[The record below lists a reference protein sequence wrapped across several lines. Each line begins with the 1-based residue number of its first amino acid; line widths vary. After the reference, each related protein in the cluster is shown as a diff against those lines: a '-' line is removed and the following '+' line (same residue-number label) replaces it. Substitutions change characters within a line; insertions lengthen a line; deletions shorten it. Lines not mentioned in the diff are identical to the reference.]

1 MRNLALFCVATLVTL
16 AIANLPACGDG
27 DSYSM
32 PPPEPDSEDMV
43 VGSDSDPG
51 KDDTEKTDIDDSD
64 ENTSGDSDEQV
75 FPHDPNRPA
84 DSSQGIGEYCFSN
97 VQCASKLCLSYRQV
111 TPDPDGHCEES
122 STPSKI
128 VAIGTTIDFETRKPV
143 SEANIKFLGATNL
156 TLLRCNAT
164 ASDTLVT
171 GADGRFK
178 KAVDKPAAEPVG
190 FIALASQGKDYAPSA
205 SGIADP
211 PWPKGTI
218 RHDILMVKNSALT
231 KWSQLLSA
239 DSEMKPYM
247 NLSAN
252 GGAIG
257 AILDVDTGKPI
268 IGATLGPASGGTTS
282 AKIRYLNAGGTGFV
296 KDGITQSGIFVL
308 VNPALAEKF
317 DVFLDGKK
325 INITTAKFGD
335 TKCVVFIV
343 DIPIEA
349 DEKGIDL

>member
-1 MRNLALFCVATLVTL
+1 MRNLALFCVATSVTL
-16 AIANLPACGDG
+16 TIANLPACGDG
-27 DSYSM
+27 DSYSL
-32 PPPEPDSEDMV
+32 PPPTTDSQDSV
-43 VGSDSDPG
+43 VGDDSDPG

-64 ENTSGDSDEQV
+64 ENTSGDSDGPV

-84 DSSQGIGEYCFSN
+84 DGSQETGEYCYKN
-97 VQCASKLCLSYRQV
+97 VQCASKLCMSYRQV
-111 TPDPDGHCEES
+111 TPDPDGHCDES
-122 STPSKI
+122 SAPSQI
-128 VAIGTTIDFETRKPV
+128 IAIGTTIDFETRKPV
-143 SEANIKFLGATNL
+143 FEANLKFLGATNF

-171 GADGRFK
+171 GAGGRFN
-178 KAVDKPAAEPVG
+178 KAVDQPAAEPVG
-190 FIALASQGKDYAPSA
+190 FIALASDGKDYAPSA

-211 PWPKGTI
+211 PWPKGSI
-218 RHDILMVKNSALT
+218 RHDILMVKNSALA

-257 AILDVDTGKPI
+257 AVLDVDTGKPI
-268 IGATLGPASGGTTS
+268 IGATLGPAGGGKTS
-282 AKIRYLNAGGTGFV
+282 AKIRYLSANGTGFV

-317 DVFLDGKK
+317 DVFLDGEK

-335 TKCVVFIV
+335 VKCAVFIV

-349 DEKGIDL
+349 DEMGIDL